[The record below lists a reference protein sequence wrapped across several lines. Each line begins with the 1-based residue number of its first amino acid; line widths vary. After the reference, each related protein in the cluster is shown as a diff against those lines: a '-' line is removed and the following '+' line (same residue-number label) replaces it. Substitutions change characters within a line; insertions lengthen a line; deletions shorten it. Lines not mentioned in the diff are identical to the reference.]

1 MFRKAAACSAAQSAK
16 VSAERPKI
24 FFNGVRRRARLLGV
38 VGQRAEH
45 PVGDIL
51 GNTLRD
57 QGLANL
63 LRRNFLPRE
72 FFSDGLADEM
82 DFVALSMR
90 LRAGK

>member
-1 MFRKAAACSAAQSAK
+1 MLG
-16 VSAERPKI
+16 RPGREGKCGATQDI
-24 FFNGVRRRARLLGV
+24 LNGVRRRARLLGV

-57 QGLANL
+57 QGLATL
-63 LRRNFLPRE
+63 LRRNFLPRK
-72 FFSDGLADEM
+72 FLSDGLADET
-82 DFVALSMR
+82 DLVALSKR

>member
-1 MFRKAAACSAAQSAK
+1 MLGRP
-16 VSAERPKI
+16 VSEGKCGVTQDI
-24 FFNGVRRRARLLGV
+24 LNGLRRRARLLGV

-82 DFVALSMR
+82 DFVALSKR